1 MLEEIQRDTRIGVV
15 YGSFQKETPDGEFL
29 EDGYDWPEYS
39 REKLMHGCIVHH
51 FRLFRARDWW
61 RTTGFATDIKNAV
74 DFDMFLKMSEV
85 TEMRHVR
92 EWSYVYRIHD
102 KSTSVS
108 ETDIQIRNHFVA
120 IQRSLDRRGLSD
132 RWSVEPRDGG
142 DSRQALF
149 KEKKDWD
156 KSRDTTT
163 PFAKMESKMR
173 EAAPPIVKKL
183 AKMDR
188 LQNIMQDIK
197 VIWVF
202 MIQLLVTQIII
213 VKVNL

>member
-1 MLEEIQRDTRIGVV
+1 
-15 YGSFQKETPDGEFL
+15 
-29 EDGYDWPEYS
+29 
-39 REKLMHGCIVHH
+39 
-51 FRLFRARDWW
+51 
-61 RTTGFATDIKNAV
+61 
-74 DFDMFLKMSEV
+74 
-85 TEMRHVR
+85 MRHVR

-102 KSTSVS
+102 RSTSVS
-108 ETDIQIRNHFVA
+108 ETDIQIRNHFIA
-120 IQRSLDRRGLSD
+120 IRRSLDRRGLSD

-183 AKMDR
+183 AKMEANKNPWSMHKFPLERVRERILAYGSSIGIDPSDER
-188 LQNIMQDIK
+188 LGEIFASSEGNLWEAFDK
-197 VIWVF
+197 
-202 MIQLLVTQIII
+202 LESLVEST
-213 VKVNL
+213 KRSN